1 MKLRLL
7 VLFAFFSLLLNASE
21 MEERFQEL
29 KTHFELRNRETQK
42 ELKQYLIDFPYTTY
56 RSETQLMIGILQTE
70 KGKYKN
76 ALTTFDKVE
85 WKQLERQQQPMFYFY
100 RGYAYMH
107 QDKFKEAAACFKT
120 LRDSNNPYALQ
131 GKYYYAY
138 CWYLQG
144 DYNKA
149 LPEFLGIEHTNQY
162 KKIVPYYIIQI
173 YYAQGNYDEVYD
185 RAKYLLEN
193 NPGNEN
199 NGEIHRILGEI
210 YYSQGKYDVAANN
223 LSEYKKLFTEQNKTL
238 VREDIYLLAMSEY
251 QQQHWQEAVSQFKQV
266 KELKDTISESTCLH
280 LGNAYIKLN
289 DVEKAKLSYAAAARF
304 NFTPAIREEAMYN
317 YALTTYQ
324 TGTALGENIQAF
336 NDFLKAYPNTKH
348 ATQVYQLLADMYM
361 NSKNYAAAYK
371 AINEIPNPSQ
381 KLQDTKQYL
390 RYQLGADAFLQG
402 KMGET
407 RKWMSEVI
415 QNESG
420 TSSYKTEAYYYRAEC
435 QYRLHEYEACYAD
448 IMIYKQQRNAS
459 QSKNIANV
467 DYLAGYALFSLKQY
481 NEAETM
487 FRQFITSSSATEP
500 MYADALN
507 RIGDCCFNA
516 RAFADAADTYQ
527 RVIDLNSTGIDYAL
541 FQRGYALGLMR
552 RYHDKAG
559 VMEQLVNQY
568 AKSDYA
574 DDALYEIARAHLQE
588 DNTGDAIN
596 AYNRLIQQYPNSNLA
611 RKASLELGMSYQTQ
625 QQYDDAINAFKHTI
639 QNYPGSEEA
648 YAALEGM
655 EQICV
660 ETNRISEYLAYTKQL
675 GKMNMNI
682 SNQEDSLT
690 FAAAELQ
697 YMLGNY
703 KQAAGGLSTY
713 LSQYCSG
720 GRYCTMATYYAADSY
735 YRLEQYDDAI
745 VMYKQL
751 AEITG
756 NPYIEEA
763 CTRVASISFDNKD
776 YQTALPYFQRMKQL
790 STKRQNT
797 ITAQLGILRCN
808 YFLNDYEA
816 TIQIATEILSD
827 DQVAKNV
834 REEALYN
841 RAKALLKQEKYGL
854 ASVDLTPLAKDVRIV
869 TGAEAKYLLAYCNYQ
884 MGAIDSSEEE
894 IMSFASMKTQHQ
906 YWLAKSMILLA
917 DINVQRG
924 ELFQAKQYL
933 LSLQSNYK
941 VQDDIQQLVADK
953 LQVIEQMEQQTPIVE
968 EEEEL

>member
-1 MKLRLL
+1 MRYRLTI
-7 VLFAFFSLLLNASE
+7 LFALFTLLASANE
-21 MEERFQEL
+21 MEERFQVL
-29 KTHFELRNRETQK
+29 KTQFEQRDRNAQK
-42 ELKQYLIDFPYTTY
+42 ELKQYLVDFPYTTY

-70 KGKYKN
+70 KEKYKN

-85 WKQLERQQQPMFYFY
+85 WKQLERPQQPMFYFY

-107 QDKFKEAAACFKT
+107 QNRFKEAAACFKA
-120 LRDSNNPYALQ
+120 LRDSNNPYSLQ
-131 GKYYYAY
+131 GRYYYAY

-144 DYNKA
+144 DYDKA
-149 LPEFLGIEHTNQY
+149 LPEFLSIEHTTQY

-199 NGEIHRILGEI
+199 NGEVHRILGEI

-223 LSEYKKLFTEQNKTL
+223 LNEYNRLFREQDKQL

-251 QQQHWQEAVSQFKQV
+251 QQKNWNEAITHFKQV
-266 KELKDTISESTCLH
+266 KEQKDTISESTCLH
-280 LGNAYIKLN
+280 LGNAYIKIN
-289 DVEKAKLSYAAAARF
+289 DIEKAKLSYAAAARF
-304 NFTPAIREEAMYN
+304 NLTPAVREEAMYN

-361 NSKNYAAAYK
+361 NSKNYFAALK
-371 AINEIPNPSQ
+371 AINEIPNPNK
-381 KLQDTKQYL
+381 KLLDTKQYL

-402 KMGET
+402 KMGEA
-407 RKWMSEVI
+407 RQWMSEVI
-415 QNESG
+415 SNEPG

-435 QYRLHEYEACYAD
+435 QYRLHEYETCYSD
-448 IMIYKQQRNAS
+448 IITYKQQKNVTA
-459 QSKNIANV
+459 SKNYANI
-467 DYLAGYALFSLKQY
+467 DYLAGYSLFSLKQY

-487 FRQFITSSSATEP
+487 FRQFISSASATEP

-516 RAFADAADTYQ
+516 RAFKDAADTYQ

-552 RYHDKAG
+552 RYQDKAA

-568 AKSDYA
+568 SKSDYA
-574 DDALYEIARAHLQE
+574 DDALYEIARAHLQA
-588 DNTGDAIN
+588 DNTRDAIN
-596 AYNRLIQQYPNSNLA
+596 AYNRLIEQYPNSNLS

-625 QQYDDAINAFKHTI
+625 QQYDEAIRAFKHTI
-639 QNYPGSEEA
+639 QTYPGSEEA
-648 YAALEGM
+648 YSALESM
-655 EQICV
+655 EQIYV

-682 SNQEDSLT
+682 SSQEDSLT

-703 KQAAGGLSTY
+703 KQAAVGLSTY

-735 YRLEQYDDAI
+735 YRLEQMDDALT
-745 VMYKQL
+745 MYKQL
-751 AEITG
+751 AEING
-756 NPYIEEA
+756 NPYMEEA
-763 CTRVASISFDNKD
+763 CTRVASISYDKKD
-776 YQTALPYFQRMKQL
+776 YKSALPYFQRMKKL
-790 STKRQNT
+790 STKHQNL
-797 ITAQLGILRCN
+797 IAAQLGILRCN
-808 YFLNDYEA
+808 YYLNDNEA

-827 DQVAKNV
+827 DQISKNV

-869 TGAEAKYLLAYCNYQ
+869 TGAEAKYLLAYCYFQ
-884 MGAIDSSEEE
+884 MGAIDSAEEE
-894 IMSFASMKTQHQ
+894 IMSFAGMKTQHQ
-906 YWLAKSMILLA
+906 YWLAKSLILLS

-933 LSLQSNYK
+933 LSLQTNYK

-953 LQVIEQMEQQTPIVE
+953 LRNIELLEQPQTVE
-968 EEEEL
+968 EEDEL

>member
-1 MKLRLL
+1 MKYRLTI
-7 VLFAFFSLLLNASE
+7 LFALFTLLASANE
-21 MEERFQEL
+21 MEERFQVL
-29 KTHFELRNRETQK
+29 KTQFEQRDRNAQK
-42 ELKQYLIDFPYTTY
+42 ELKQYLVDFPYTTY

-70 KGKYKN
+70 KEKYKN

-85 WKQLERQQQPMFYFY
+85 WKQLERPQQPMFYFY

-107 QDKFKEAAACFKT
+107 QNRFKEAAACFKA
-120 LRDSNNPYALQ
+120 LRDSNNPYSLQ
-131 GKYYYAY
+131 GRYYYAY

-144 DYNKA
+144 DYDKA
-149 LPEFLGIEHTNQY
+149 LPEFLSIEHTTQY

-199 NGEIHRILGEI
+199 NGEVHRILGEI

-223 LSEYKKLFTEQNKTL
+223 LNEYNRLFREQDKQL

-251 QQQHWQEAVSQFKQV
+251 QQKNWNEAITHFKQV
-266 KELKDTISESTCLH
+266 KEQKDTISESTCLH
-280 LGNAYIKLN
+280 LGNAYIKIN
-289 DVEKAKLSYAAAARF
+289 DIEKAKLSYAAAARF
-304 NFTPAIREEAMYN
+304 NLTPAVREEAMYN

-361 NSKNYAAAYK
+361 NSKNYFAALK
-371 AINEIPNPSQ
+371 AINEIPNPNK
-381 KLQDTKQYL
+381 KLLDTKQYL

-402 KMGET
+402 KMGEA
-407 RKWMSEVI
+407 RQWMSEVI
-415 QNESG
+415 SNEPG

-435 QYRLHEYEACYAD
+435 QYRLHEYEACYSD
-448 IMIYKQQRNAS
+448 IITYKQQKNVTA
-459 QSKNIANV
+459 SKNYANI
-467 DYLAGYALFSLKQY
+467 DYLAGYSLFSLKQY

-487 FRQFITSSSATEP
+487 FRQFISSASATEP

-516 RAFADAADTYQ
+516 RAFKDAADTYQ

-552 RYHDKAG
+552 RYQDKAA

-568 AKSDYA
+568 SKSDYA
-574 DDALYEIARAHLQE
+574 DDALYEIARAHLQA
-588 DNTGDAIN
+588 DNTRDAIN
-596 AYNRLIQQYPNSNLA
+596 AYNRLIEQYPNSNLS

-625 QQYDDAINAFKHTI
+625 QQYDEAIRAFKHTI
-639 QNYPGSEEA
+639 QTYPGSEEA
-648 YAALEGM
+648 YSALESM
-655 EQICV
+655 EQIYV

-682 SNQEDSLT
+682 SSQEDSLT

-703 KQAAGGLSTY
+703 KQAAVGLSTY

-735 YRLEQYDDAI
+735 YRLEQMDDALT
-745 VMYKQL
+745 MYKQL
-751 AEITG
+751 AEING
-756 NPYIEEA
+756 NPYMEEA
-763 CTRVASISFDNKD
+763 CTRVASISYDKKD
-776 YQTALPYFQRMKQL
+776 YKSALPYFQRMKKL
-790 STKRQNT
+790 STKHQNL
-797 ITAQLGILRCN
+797 IAAQLGILRCN
-808 YFLNDYEA
+808 YYLNDNEA

-827 DQVAKNV
+827 DQISKNV

-869 TGAEAKYLLAYCNYQ
+869 TGAEAKYLLAYCCFQ
-884 MGAIDSSEEE
+884 MGAIDSAEEE
-894 IMSFASMKTQHQ
+894 IMSFAGMKTQHQ
-906 YWLAKSMILLA
+906 YWLAKSLILLS

-933 LSLQSNYK
+933 LSLQTNYK

-953 LQVIEQMEQQTPIVE
+953 LRNIELLEQPQTVE
-968 EEEEL
+968 EEDEL

>member
-1 MKLRLL
+1 MRYRLTI
-7 VLFAFFSLLLNASE
+7 LFALFTLLASANE
-21 MEERFQEL
+21 MEERFQVL
-29 KTHFELRNRETQK
+29 KTQFEQRDRNAQK
-42 ELKQYLIDFPYTTY
+42 ELKQYLVDFPYTTY

-70 KGKYKN
+70 KEKYKN

-85 WKQLERQQQPMFYFY
+85 WKQLERPQQPMFYFY

-107 QDKFKEAAACFKT
+107 QNRFKEAAACFKA
-120 LRDSNNPYALQ
+120 LRDSNNPYSLQ
-131 GKYYYAY
+131 GRYYYAY

-144 DYNKA
+144 DYDKA
-149 LPEFLGIEHTNQY
+149 LPEFLSIEHTTQY

-199 NGEIHRILGEI
+199 NGEVHRILGEI

-223 LSEYKKLFTEQNKTL
+223 LNEYNRLFREQDKQL

-251 QQQHWQEAVSQFKQV
+251 QQKNWNEAITHFKQV
-266 KELKDTISESTCLH
+266 KEQKDTISESTCLH
-280 LGNAYIKLN
+280 LGNAYIKIN
-289 DVEKAKLSYAAAARF
+289 DIEKAKLSYAAAARF
-304 NFTPAIREEAMYN
+304 NLTPAVREEAMYN

-361 NSKNYAAAYK
+361 NSKNYFAALK
-371 AINEIPNPSQ
+371 AINEIPNPNK
-381 KLQDTKQYL
+381 KLLDTKQYL

-402 KMGET
+402 KMGEA
-407 RKWMSEVI
+407 RQWMSEVI
-415 QNESG
+415 SNEPG

-435 QYRLHEYEACYAD
+435 QYRLHEYEACYSD
-448 IMIYKQQRNAS
+448 IITYKQQKNVTA
-459 QSKNIANV
+459 SKNYANI
-467 DYLAGYALFSLKQY
+467 DYLAGYSLFSLKQY

-487 FRQFITSSSATEP
+487 FRQFISSASATEP

-516 RAFADAADTYQ
+516 RAFKDAADTYQ

-552 RYHDKAG
+552 RYQDKAA

-568 AKSDYA
+568 SKSDYA
-574 DDALYEIARAHLQE
+574 DDALYEIARAHLQA
-588 DNTGDAIN
+588 DNTRDAIN
-596 AYNRLIQQYPNSNLA
+596 AYNRLIEQYPNSNLS

-625 QQYDDAINAFKHTI
+625 QQYDEAIRAFKHTI
-639 QNYPGSEEA
+639 QTYPGSEEA
-648 YAALEGM
+648 YSALESM
-655 EQICV
+655 EQIYV

-682 SNQEDSLT
+682 SSQEDSLT

-703 KQAAGGLSTY
+703 KQAAVGLSTY

-735 YRLEQYDDAI
+735 YRLEQMDDALT
-745 VMYKQL
+745 MYKQL
-751 AEITG
+751 AEING
-756 NPYIEEA
+756 NPYMEEA
-763 CTRVASISFDNKD
+763 CTRVASISYDKKD
-776 YQTALPYFQRMKQL
+776 YKSALPYFQRMKKL
-790 STKRQNT
+790 STKHQNL
-797 ITAQLGILRCN
+797 IAAQLGILRCN
-808 YFLNDYEA
+808 YYLNDNEA

-827 DQVAKNV
+827 DQISKNV

-869 TGAEAKYLLAYCNYQ
+869 TGAEAKYLLAYCYFQ
-884 MGAIDSSEEE
+884 MGAIDSAEEE
-894 IMSFASMKTQHQ
+894 IMSFAGMKTQHQ
-906 YWLAKSMILLA
+906 YWLAKSLILLS

-933 LSLQSNYK
+933 LSLQTNYK

-953 LQVIEQMEQQTPIVE
+953 LRNIELLEQPQTVE
-968 EEEEL
+968 EEDEL